1 MIKYIVFLFI
11 CFFSLIS
18 WSKDI
23 SWYDLELRNN
33 LYYEKNKNIPFTG
46 EIKSKKN
53 GKIIKGMKE
62 GAWLEYWDDG
72 KISSVTNYKNG
83 QYDGE
88 YLSYYQNGQ
97 LNVKANYKDG
107 KKEGEF
113 FDYYQTGQL
122 NWIEN
127 FKDGKVHGL
136 LNQNHT
142 K

>member
-1 MIKYIVFLFI
+1 MIKYIIFLFI

-72 KISSVTNYKNG
+72 K
-83 QYDGE
+83 
-88 YLSYYQNGQ
+88 
-97 LNVKANYKDG
+97 
-107 KKEGEF
+107 
-113 FDYYQTGQL
+113 
-122 NWIEN
+122 
-127 FKDGKVHGL
+127 
-136 LNQNHT
+136 
-142 K
+142 

>member
-33 LYYEKNKNIPFTG
+33 LYYEKNKKIPFTG

-62 GAWLEYWDDG
+62 GAWLD
-72 KISSVTNYKNG
+72 V
-83 QYDGE
+83 
-88 YLSYYQNGQ
+88 
-97 LNVKANYKDG
+97 
-107 KKEGEF
+107 
-113 FDYYQTGQL
+113 
-122 NWIEN
+122 
-127 FKDGKVHGL
+127 
-136 LNQNHT
+136 
-142 K
+142 

>member
-33 LYYEKNKNIPFTG
+33 LYYDKNKNIPFTG

-62 GAWLEYWDDG
+62 LSLIH
-72 KISSVTNYKNG
+72 ISEPTRPERIGFAGGFV
-83 QYDGE
+83 
-88 YLSYYQNGQ
+88 
-97 LNVKANYKDG
+97 
-107 KKEGEF
+107 
-113 FDYYQTGQL
+113 
-122 NWIEN
+122 
-127 FKDGKVHGL
+127 
-136 LNQNHT
+136 
-142 K
+142 

>member
-1 MIKYIVFLFI
+1 MIKYIVFIFI
-11 CFFSLIS
+11 CFFPLIS
-18 WSKDI
+18 WGKNI

-97 LNVKANYKDG
+97 LNVKANYKN
-107 KKEGEF
+107 KAF
-113 FDYYQTGQL
+113 
-122 NWIEN
+122 I
-127 FKDGKVHGL
+127 
-136 LNQNHT
+136 
-142 K
+142 